1 MTDLLK
7 YLDSLSPFLQGIL
20 GSAAFALIIVLG
32 RLALRAAQ
40 RGGSASYKF
49 ISRDLMMK
57 HILHKQF
64 VQSRRLPEAIWGN
77 FFVITQ
83 SLQWSIIATSS
94 LIFVFAVS
102 SLLEGKWLHL
112 LGYYLALNSLLEAH
126 SWLKDRSDEK
136 HIAYLDPEIKKELIE
151 KYYPK
156 ETPTDVAI
164 QANPPLSQEAP
175 SNGGTPVS

>member
-7 YLDSLSPFLQGIL
+7 YLDSLSPFLQGVL
-20 GSAAFALIIVLG
+20 GSAVLAFITWLG
-32 RLALRAAQ
+32 RLALHAAQ
-40 RGGSASYKF
+40 KGGSVAFKF
-49 ISRDLMMK
+49 VSRDLMMK

-83 SLQWSIIATSS
+83 SLQWSIIAASS

-136 HIAYLDPEIKKELIE
+136 HIAYLDPEIKKELIA

-156 ETPTDVAI
+156 EAPTDEAI
-164 QANPPLSQEAP
+164 QANPPLNVESQT
-175 SNGGTPVS
+175 SRTS